1 MKNLKL
7 KILLSVKILIYNFFI
22 LFFLLG
28 LLNYLPPLSINL
40 WRIAHNGL
48 PEKINPISDR
58 YNLPVYSDK
67 EWAKQHFTEL
77 SNLKT
82 KYYDYIIWRR
92 DAFKG
97 QTINIDDEGLR
108 YTFVNN
114 KSNEREII
122 IWAFGGSAMWGTGSR
137 DNETIPSYLAKKYK
151 YKVINYGESGYTS
164 IQNLQMLIRSINNRD
179 KPDYVI
185 FYDGNN
191 DVINQC
197 RSDSSPYASSRQS
210 QIRNTLKE
218 KKYEPSSFSYQF
230 ETPKF
235 FISKIKEKL
244 FKNNY
249 VISKS
254 SNSNVSHDC
263 HLNDQKATKISE
275 VLYETWNHTKII
287 LDHYNIK
294 FIPILQPV
302 ATLSKTKLDH
312 ISIPNIYSKQ
322 LKILYP
328 LFKENMIKKNFL
340 FYDMTKVFDK
350 DQYLYIDS
358 VHVMPIGNEIVAD
371 EINHIIQ
378 TE

>member
-1 MKNLKL
+1 
-7 KILLSVKILIYNFFI
+7 
-22 LFFLLG
+22 
-28 LLNYLPPLSINL
+28 
-40 WRIAHNGL
+40 
-48 PEKINPISDR
+48 
-58 YNLPVYSDK
+58 
-67 EWAKQHFTEL
+67 
-77 SNLKT
+77 
-82 KYYDYIIWRR
+82 
-92 DAFKG
+92 
-97 QTINIDDEGLR
+97 
-108 YTFVNN
+108 
-114 KSNEREII
+114 
-122 IWAFGGSAMWGTGSR
+122 
-137 DNETIPSYLAKKYK
+137 
-151 YKVINYGESGYTS
+151 
-164 IQNLQMLIRSINNRD
+164 
-179 KPDYVI
+179 
-185 FYDGNN
+185 
-191 DVINQC
+191 
-197 RSDSSPYASSRQS
+197 
-210 QIRNTLKE
+210 
-218 KKYEPSSFSYQF
+218 
-230 ETPKF
+230 
-235 FISKIKEKL
+235 
-244 FKNNY
+244 
-249 VISKS
+249 
-254 SNSNVSHDC
+254 HDC